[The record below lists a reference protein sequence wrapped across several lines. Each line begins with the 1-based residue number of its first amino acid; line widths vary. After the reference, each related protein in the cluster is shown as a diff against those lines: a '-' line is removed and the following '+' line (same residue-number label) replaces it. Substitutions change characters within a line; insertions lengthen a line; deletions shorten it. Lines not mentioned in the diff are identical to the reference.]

1 MFGKQLEN
9 FLEQERRYKPGASIA
24 RFAVSAKGSDEEK
37 ANCKRE
43 KATENQATQQET
55 IQETKRTKE
64 TSTYLEESSGGR
76 NCTYRRHAGIKIRS

>member
-9 FLEQERRYKPGASIA
+9 FLEQERRYKLGASIA
-24 RFAVSAKGSDEEK
+24 RFAGSAEGSDEEK

-43 KATENQATQQET
+43 EATENQATQQET

-64 TSTYLEESSGGR
+64 TSTYLEKSSGGR
-76 NCTYRRHAGIKIRS
+76 NHTYRQNAGIKIRG